1 MIKLNL
7 NIPDFERYTS
17 DQQFVNVVG
26 ALNRMETRKG
36 GLSVEEVWAMAWQV
50 VEMLKQA
57 SKPETT
63 AKILLSLI
71 SNQIDE
77 KLKGRTPEQNIHSTH
92 CVLFCVNYLLCAN
105 AEEPDPNQDVIDS
118 ISEQLA
124 QMPDVVELFEA
135 VEREEDREE
144 AKGHKVKERNVLADE
159 EDETQGLMHEMAE
172 GDHWIVSKLEQLAG
186 RGLWLNG
193 MTADDVMNGLRKA
206 LALDVPGLN
215 TDEMAMSNKLWALLR
230 NRRGQDQKGSLRTTW
245 LNIVGYCVNHGMLDG
260 ASPQLCKEF
269 YPHAG
274 KDDYKAIDKG
284 KNKEVQA
291 FVKVEPILD
300 RYVKKVEG

>member
-1 MIKLNL
+1 MKLNL

-26 ALNRMETRKG
+26 ALNRLETQKG
-36 GLSVEEVWAMAWQV
+36 GLIVEEIWEMAWQV

-77 KLKGRTPEQNIHSTH
+77 MLKERTQEQNIHSTH

-105 AEEPDPNQDVIDS
+105 VEEPDPNQGVIDS

-124 QMPDVVELFEA
+124 QMPDIVELFEA
-135 VEREEDREE
+135 VVREEDREE

-159 EDETQGLMHEMAE
+159 EETIQGLMHEMAE
-172 GDHWIVSKLEQLAG
+172 GDHWIVSKLEQLVG

-206 LALDVPGLN
+206 LALDAPGLN
-215 TDEMAMSNKLWALLR
+215 TEEMAMSNKLWALLR

-245 LNIVGYCVNHGMLDG
+245 LNIVGYCLRHKMLDG
-260 ASPQLCKEF
+260 ASPQLCKTF
-269 YPHAG
+269 YPNLKG
-274 KDDYKAIDKG
+274 DEYKAIDKG
-284 KNKEVQA
+284 KNQEVQA
-291 FVKVEPILD
+291 FGKIEPLLET
-300 RYVKKVEG
+300 YLKKG